1 MLRGSFAALL
11 YVGAPAAKLL
21 MLPST
26 LPASV
31 CPVFLLNKP
40 LYPRSSALFSS
51 LPSSSLPSPPG
62 DVCWFVHVVSLTLSP
77 RSEAHGR
84 RVGTGGEAGV
94 TDELKS
100 TRLALKLAP

>member
-1 MLRGSFAALL
+1 MLRGSTAALL

-40 LYPRSSALFSS
+40 LYPRSSALFYSH
-51 LPSSSLPSPPG
+51 P
-62 DVCWFVHVVSLTLSP
+62 
-77 RSEAHGR
+77 
-84 RVGTGGEAGV
+84 
-94 TDELKS
+94 
-100 TRLALKLAP
+100 